1 MSCLLPEVPGLPTA
15 PSFEA
20 VYNTGLPFVRQV
32 LRWLGVAE
40 YDLDDVLQDV
50 MIAAYRA
57 LPRFDPRCQVPR
69 DEPAQPGA
77 ATAGAGAPSRAAPL
91 EPPDALRRWLF
102 GIAWRQASH
111 YRGRAHRRREIAV
124 GAGPSWPLL
133 AIDPGPSSEQVVA
146 REQRSRL
153 IAQLLERIELD
164 RRVVL
169 VMYELLEIPIS
180 EIARELELKE
190 TTVRNRLRLAR
201 QDFRLAV
208 KRLSADER
216 RALSPGGL
224 LTASESRRGFEPD
237 ALLRSARS
245 IPEVP
250 EELRVRV
257 WIGLQRAIVGER
269 ALLRAAPIDVACA
282 MPA

>member
-1 MSCLLPEVPGLPTA
+1 MNCLLPDAPGLPTA

-20 VYNTGLPFVRQV
+20 VYNTGFPFVRQV

-57 LPRFDPRCQVPR
+57 LPRFDPRHQAPR
-69 DEPAQPGA
+69 DQPPQPGPS
-77 ATAGAGAPSRAAPL
+77 TAGASAPSRAAPPD
-91 EPPDALRRWLF
+91 PPDALRRWLF

-111 YRGRAHRRREIAV
+111 YRGRAHRRREVAV

-133 AIDPGPSSEQVVA
+133 VLDPGPSSEQVVA

-153 IAQLLERIELD
+153 IAQLLDRIELD

-190 TTVRNRLRLAR
+190 ATVRNRLRLAR

-216 RALSPGGL
+216 RGLSPSGL
-224 LTASESRRGFEPD
+224 LTASESRRGLEPD
-237 ALLRSARS
+237 TLLRSARS

-250 EELRVRV
+250 EELRVRL
-257 WIGLQRAIVGER
+257 WIGLQRAIAGER
-269 ALLRAAPIDVACA
+269 ALRRAAPINVAFA
-282 MPA
+282 TPA

>member
-1 MSCLLPEVPGLPTA
+1 MSSLLPEAPGLPTA

-20 VYNTGLPFVRQV
+20 VYNTGLPFARQV

-50 MIAAYRA
+50 MLAAYRA
-57 LPRFDPRCQVPR
+57 LPRFDPRHQAPR
-69 DEPAQPGA
+69 DQPPQPGA
-77 ATAGAGAPSRAAPL
+77 AAAGAGAPSRTAPL
-91 EPPDALRRWLF
+91 DPPDALRRWLF

-111 YRGRAHRRREIAV
+111 YRGRAHRRREVAV

-133 AIDPGPSSEQVVA
+133 TIDPGPSSEQVVA
-146 REQRSRL
+146 REQRNRL
-153 IAQLLERIELD
+153 IAQLLDRLELD

-169 VMYELLEIPIS
+169 VMYELLDIPIS

-190 TTVRNRLRLAR
+190 ATVRNRLRLAR
-201 QDFRLAV
+201 QDFRVAV

-224 LTASESRRGFEPD
+224 LTASESRRGVEPD

-250 EELRVRV
+250 EELRVRL
-257 WIGLQRAIVGER
+257 WIGLQRAIAGER
-269 ALLRAAPIDVACA
+269 ALRRPPPIDMALA
-282 MPA
+282 TPA